1 MIGVLSDLA
10 PCAPYNGEYP
20 DFYGVIMKIKLRGCD
35 AITELDLGE
44 ITQEQKE
51 ILEKIAK
58 ESFEYSEAR
67 YACYPNLIIVEENGK

>member
-1 MIGVLSDLA
+1 
-10 PCAPYNGEYP
+10 
-20 DFYGVIMKIKLRGCD
+20 MKIKLRGCD